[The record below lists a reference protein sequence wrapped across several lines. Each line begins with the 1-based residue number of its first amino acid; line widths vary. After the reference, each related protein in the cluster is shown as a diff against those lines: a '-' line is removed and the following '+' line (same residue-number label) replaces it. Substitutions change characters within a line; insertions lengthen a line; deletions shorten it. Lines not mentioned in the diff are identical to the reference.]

1 LITSLKGCLDTK
13 DSFLSIRSKFK
24 KDHKENLINLASLKD
39 ILMNKEGL
47 VFMIPA
53 FILSLVLF
61 MVSVWSQNTL
71 TLVGALIFLILFIF
85 FLFFFRDPERK
96 IPEGKDLILAPADG
110 KVILIRPF
118 DNLEF
123 ISRGGTLVSVFMSL
137 FDVHV
142 NRVPISG
149 SVKYFK
155 YNPGKFLPAFKD
167 KASLENEQTE
177 LGLENE
183 HGKVVL
189 KQIAGI
195 IARRI
200 VCNLK
205 PGDLVKAGDRFGM
218 IKFGSRLDLF
228 LPENVQIKVKLN
240 HRVRAG
246 ETIIG
251 IFQK

>member
-1 LITSLKGCLDTK
+1 MAKQGL
-13 DSFLSIRSKFK
+13 RY
-24 KDHKENLINLASLKD
+24 
-39 ILMNKEGL
+39 ILP
-47 VFMIPA
+47 VFI
-53 FILSLVLF
+53 FSLVLF
-61 MVSVWSQNTL
+61 LLFVLLGNIASL
-71 TLVGALIFLILFIF
+71 FGAIIFFIFGMF
-85 FLFFFRDPERK
+85 FLFFFRDPDRK
-96 IPEGKDLILAPADG
+96 VPEGENLILAPADG
-110 KVILIRPF
+110 KVILIKPF

-123 ISRGGTLVSVFMSL
+123 MNSGGILVSVFMSL

-149 SVKYFK
+149 IVKYFK

-167 KASLENEQTE
+167 KASSENEQTE
-177 LGLENE
+177 FGLENE
-183 HGKVVL
+183 HGRVVL

-205 PGDLVKAGDRFGM
+205 QGDLVKAGDRFGM

-228 LPENVQIKVKLN
+228 LPENAQIKVKLN
-240 HRVRAG
+240 HKVRAG

-251 IFQK
+251 VFQK

>member
-1 LITSLKGCLDTK
+1 L
-13 DSFLSIRSKFK
+13 LSS
-24 KDHKENLINLASLKD
+24 LASLFGA
-39 ILMNKEGL
+39 II
-47 VFMIPA
+47 F
-53 FILSLVLF
+53 FIF
-61 MVSVWSQNTL
+61 GM
-71 TLVGALIFLILFIF
+71 F
-85 FLFFFRDPERK
+85 FLFFFRDPARK
-96 IPEGKDLILAPADG
+96 VPEGENLILAPADG
-110 KVILIRPF
+110 KVILIKPS

-123 ISRGGTLVSVFMSL
+123 IGRGGTLVSVFMSL

-149 SVKYFK
+149 VVKYFK
-155 YNPGKFLPAFKD
+155 YNPGKFFPAFKD

-195 IARRI
+195 LARRI
-200 VCNLK
+200 VCNLQ

-240 HRVRAG
+240 HKVRAG

>member
-1 LITSLKGCLDTK
+1 M
-13 DSFLSIRSKFK
+13 
-24 KDHKENLINLASLKD
+24 A
-39 ILMNKEGL
+39 KEGL
-47 VFMIPA
+47 S
-53 FILSLVLF
+53 FILPVFGFS
-61 MVSVWSQNTL
+61 
-71 TLVGALIFLILFIF
+71 LILFLLFVSLGSIVALIGAIIFFIFGMF

-96 IPEGKDLILAPADG
+96 MPEGNNLILAPADG
-110 KVILIRPF
+110 KVILIKPF

-123 ISRGGTLVSVFMSL
+123 MNRGGTLVSVFMSL

-149 SVKYFK
+149 VVKYFK

-167 KASLENEQTE
+167 KASSENEQME

-183 HGKVVL
+183 HGMVVL

-205 PGDLVKAGDRFGM
+205 QGDLVKAGDRFGM

-228 LPENVQIKVKLN
+228 LPENVQIKIQLN
-240 HRVRAG
+240 HKVRAG